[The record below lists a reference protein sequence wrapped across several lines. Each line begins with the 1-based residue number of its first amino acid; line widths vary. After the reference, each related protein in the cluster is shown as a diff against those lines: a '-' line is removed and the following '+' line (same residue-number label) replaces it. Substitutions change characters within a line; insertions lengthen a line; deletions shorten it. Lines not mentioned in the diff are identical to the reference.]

1 MLKNSDY
8 QRGHRKRLRKKC
20 ILGKG
25 QPLLDYE
32 ILELILYSAYQRID
46 VKPIA
51 RKLMKRF
58 GSFAGVFNAD
68 IDDLKDVEMVGD
80 SAVAVILCVK
90 EALTRILKED
100 IKELPI
106 VNNSQKLV
114 NYLKVSIGQANK
126 EKSRII
132 YMNKK
137 CRVIADD
144 LQDIGTVDQT
154 PLYVREVIKR
164 ALAIGASS
172 IVLSHNHPSGDG
184 HPSSGDIAITKQLN
198 YACHSMDIT
207 LIDHIII
214 TARDYFS
221 FKEKGLL

>member
-1 MLKNSDY
+1 MLESSEY
-8 QRGHRKRLRKKC
+8 QKGHRKRLRKKC
-20 ILGKG
+20 VLGKG
-25 QPLLDYE
+25 QSLLDYE

-51 RKLMKRF
+51 KELIKQF
-58 GSFAGVFNAD
+58 GSFSGVFNAD
-68 IDDLKDVEMVGD
+68 IDDLKSIDMVGD
-80 SAVAVILCVK
+80 SAVAAILCVK
-90 EALTRILKED
+90 EALARILKED
-100 IKELPI
+100 VKELPI

-137 CRVIADD
+137 CSVIADD

-154 PLYVREVIKR
+154 PLYIREVIKR

-172 IVLSHNHPSGDG
+172 IVLSHNHPSGDK

-198 YACHSMDIT
+198 YACQSMDIT

-214 TARDYFS
+214 TARGHFS
-221 FKEKGLL
+221 FKEKGLI

>member
-1 MLKNSDY
+1 MLESKSY
-8 QRGHRKRLRKKC
+8 QKGHRQRLKKKC
-20 ILGKG
+20 ISSKG
-25 QPLLDYE
+25 QFLLDYE

-51 RKLMKRF
+51 RKLIDQF
-58 GSFAGVFNAD
+58 GSFARVFNAE
-68 IDDLKDVEMVGD
+68 IDDLKSIEMVGD
-80 SAVAVILCVK
+80 SAVVAILCVK
-90 EALTRILKED
+90 EALARILKED
-100 IKELPI
+100 VQELPV

-114 NYLKVSIGQANK
+114 SYLKVSIGQANK

-137 CRVIADD
+137 YCIIADD

-154 PLYVREVIKR
+154 PLYIREIIKR
-164 ALAIGASS
+164 ALMIGASS
-172 IVLSHNHPSGDG
+172 IVLSHNHPSGDN
-184 HPSSGDIAITKQLN
+184 HPSSGDIAVTKQLN
-198 YACHSMDIT
+198 YACNSMNVT

-214 TARDYFS
+214 TARGYFS

>member
-1 MLKNSDY
+1 MLKNIDY
-8 QRGHRKRLRKKC
+8 QKGHRKRLRKKC

-51 RKLMKRF
+51 RELMKRF

-68 IDDLKDVEMVGD
+68 IDDLKNVEMVGD

-90 EALTRILKED
+90 EALARILKED
-100 IKELPI
+100 MKELPI

-114 NYLKVSIGQANK
+114 NYLKVSIGQASK

-137 CRVIADD
+137 CGVIADD

-164 ALAIGASS
+164 ALAISASS

-198 YACHSMDIT
+198 YACQSMDIT